1 MKEITKINVLH
12 RINKNSKHYAD
23 VKEYMTKNGAPIIR
37 VCDNGNGIYALE
49 GSHRIAAAY
58 ELGIMPIFEE
68 VEADEIFEN
77 DIENDDIKTAG
88 DICAYSDQIIYD
100 FEEIYYAD

>member
-1 MKEITKINVLH
+1 MKEITKINALH
-12 RINKNSKHYAD
+12 KINKNSKHYAE
-23 VKEYMTKNGAPIIR
+23 VKAYMIENGSPTIH

-68 VEADEIFEN
+68 VEADDLFDH
-77 DIENDDIKTAG
+77 DIDNDDIKTAG